1 MTQLI
6 VIVMTKPC
14 KRERFGWD
22 DSVNGNFLSLLM
34 TELGNVPIIP
44 THVAGMEACRVI
56 IHHRQIRSTQHCW
69 TQLLQSNVCRFIVPL
84 VQQFLTLISNIY
96 IINIEH
102 LILFTMQCFAG
113 LSCHSCNSIYDRRCG
128 DPYDA
133 YTTEIVD
140 CEQVNTIRF
149 AVGIFFRFLS
159 DIGELFTTWRVPS
172 IFCLKSWLLL
182 NWWYFCH
189 RSGGSWPMWTEL
201 RALQHFVERQCRQV
215 QCADF

>member
-1 MTQLI
+1 MRWLCEWEF
-6 VIVMTKPC
+6 P
-14 KRERFGWD
+14 
-22 DSVNGNFLSLLM
+22 
-34 TELGNVPIIP
+34 
-44 THVAGMEACRVI
+44 
-56 IHHRQIRSTQHCW
+56 
-69 TQLLQSNVCRFIVPL
+69 FIVDDWIGQCADYSHSCCWYGGL
-84 VQQFLTLISNIY
+84 QGDYSSISSTNKINSTLPNRAVTEQCLQIHRATSATVFYFDIKYLYYQHWTSNTSY
-96 IINIEH
+96 NA
-102 LILFTMQCFAG
+102 MFAG

-149 AVGIFFRFLS
+149 GVGIFFILLS
-159 DIGELFTTWRVPS
+159 DIGEHFKTWRPPS
-172 IFCLKSWLLL
+172 IFCLMSWLLL